1 MGDGMR
7 SRQLPGSGIAAVALL
22 SLLGA
27 APAWAVCA
35 GDCSGDGEVTV
46 NELVLGVNIAL
57 GNAAI
62 EECGSF
68 DVNSDAEVT
77 VTELIG
83 AVNSALNGCT
93 GFAGHYR
100 STVTLDGG
108 RTGTM
113 DLTVQPNGTAT
124 GELVIS
130 DGGTAAAGSGS
141 AGAVV
146 ANVSLSGSVNLDTGE
161 FSITGSYLDA
171 HGQTVPINVA
181 GTLPFQI
188 GGAGT
193 VNFQIGPNGFTGS
206 IVAAAAGTPTP
217 TPTGTPIPGTTHVV
231 KVGQVNLPFDPE
243 LLVIKVGDTVTWMWV
258 GGTHSVRSGPNFFP
272 PTCEADGLFDSGA
285 QSSGTF
291 SYTFTTPGNYGYHCG
306 VAGHCA
312 NFESG
317 EIQVM
322 GTPTPTL
329 TVTPRPTAT
338 PTPTVEPTATLTPST
353 IGGVSTGMLGV
364 FVGRARNQQFGNE
377 FAARFQIS
385 ADANGVS
392 VTDLPTTDGNVIGG
406 VTLKMTVDSPTHLSF
421 SDPNPFHMIAFTL
434 ELVGPG
440 HVTGTYAGGS
450 QGMGS
455 FTITLDL
462 TRVP

>member
-1 MGDGMR
+1 MR
-7 SRQLPGSGIAAVALL
+7 RLIVAALAVLL
-22 SLLGA
+22 FEAPVRA
-27 APAWAVCA
+27 ACS
-35 GDCSGDGEVTV
+35 GDCSGDGQVSV
-46 NELVLGVNIAL
+46 DELVLGVNIAL
-57 GNAAI
+57 GNTSLGQ
-62 EECGSF
+62 CQSF
-68 DVNSDAEVT
+68 DSDGDGEVAIN
-77 VTELIG
+77 ELIA
-83 AVNSALNGCT
+83 AVNSALNGCAA
-93 GFAGHYR
+93 FAGHYR

-113 DLTVQPNGTAT
+113 DLTVQPDGTAT

-161 FSITGSYLDA
+161 FSIAGSYVDA
-171 HGQTVPINVA
+171 QGQTVPINVA

-193 VNFQIGPNGFTGS
+193 VTFQIGPNGFTGS
-206 IVAAAAGTPTP
+206 INSAVASTPTP
-217 TPTGTPIPGTTHVV
+217 TPTGTPIAGTTHFI
-231 KVGQVNLPFDPE
+231 KVGQPNLPFDPE
-243 LLVIKVGDTVTWMWV
+243 LLVINVGDTVTWMWV

-338 PTPTVEPTATLTPST
+338 PTRTVEPTATLTPST
-353 IGGVSTGMLGV
+353 IGGVSTAMLGL
-364 FVGRARNQQFGNE
+364 FVGRARNPQFGNE

-385 ADANGVS
+385 ADADGVS
-392 VTDLPTTDGNVIGG
+392 VTDLPTNDGNVIGG

-421 SDPNPFHMIAFTL
+421 SDPNPVHMITLAL

-450 QGMGS
+450 QGMGT